1 MADDFRRVM
10 SLVPGE
16 ALASGWPGGARARL
30 DGNACAVEARKRSSM
45 ARAPGSDVTSCLAR
59 RRLALGTD
67 GGVVEDVE
75 PSDGND

>member
-30 DGNACAVEARKRSSM
+30 DGNA
-45 ARAPGSDVTSCLAR
+45 
-59 RRLALGTD
+59 LALGTD